1 MSLFDITVHFIESF
15 ISLLFIFFILDKEK
29 RTFLFFFM
37 TLIYSLNLIIFH
49 YLLLPEIILTITS
62 VLISLTYCSL
72 LNKRKTLQNIF
83 LSLVSKMFNDVAC
96 TFGIL
101 ITSCFFTFPFNLGY
115 GSLCMIVTSKLI
127 LLGIVLTTS
136 YDIKKYRLL
145 ETKKLEYLLFSI
157 FILELSYSS
166 ITDFIFYNGILDS
179 YIKIL
184 LIFINLLSLCLYVI
198 FIETQKEQQY
208 LLSLQRDKLSL
219 ETQEKIQSLNNE
231 NINELNKWKHD
242 MNHVLNAI
250 QYKMNHQEY
259 DEANQIINQMN
270 NHLNQTQII
279 MKTNN
284 DLLDHLLLQKYDL
297 LKNHD
302 ITLLTSYNTCICP
315 LEDTHFCIILG
326 NLLNNAIEN
335 CKGEH
340 KFIYLLIEQK
350 ARYYHIEMKNTIHES
365 VLEKNPYLITQKQDK
380 EKHGVGIKSVRLLVD
395 RYHGKI
401 SFHEQSG
408 YFIVNIIIPN
418 S

>member
-1 MSLFDITVHFIESF
+1 MSTFDLIVNFIESF
-15 ISLLFIFFILDKEK
+15 IFVLFIYLVFEK
-29 RTFLFFFM
+29 RKGFM
-37 TLIYSLNLIIFH
+37 TFVIFYFIYTLIMYMFKSV
-49 YLLLPEIILTITS
+49 LLPKIVLNITSFIILFIYTVYLQKNNILANSFICLFVRTLNDISITTS
-62 VLISLTYCSL
+62 
-72 LNKRKTLQNIF
+72 
-83 LSLVSKMFNDVAC
+83 
-96 TFGIL
+96 IL
-101 ITSCFFTFPFNLGY
+101 ITNELFGYPFYSGY
-115 GSLCMIVTSKLI
+115 SYVCLTVTLNFI
-127 LLGIVLTTS
+127 FIFLVFIS
-136 YDIKKYRLL
+136 YFYIQMYHFL
-145 ETKKLEYLLFSI
+145 ETKKLKYLLFSI
-157 FILELSYSS
+157 LILELLFTS
-166 ITDFIFYNGILDS
+166 ITDFIFYQGILDS
-179 YIKIL
+179 YIKNI
-184 LIFINLLSLCLYVI
+184 LIFINLLSLFLFVI
-198 FIETQKEQQY
+198 VIETQKEQQY

-231 NINELNKWKHD
+231 NISELNKWKHD

-259 DEANQIINQMN
+259 DKANQIINQMN

-297 LKNHD
+297 LKKHD
-302 ITLLTSYNTCICP
+302 MTLLTSYNTCICP

-340 KFIYLLIEQK
+340 KFIYLLIEPK
-350 ARYYHIEMKNTIHES
+350 ARYYHIEIKNTINES

-380 EKHGVGIKSVRLLVD
+380 EKHGVGLKSVRLLVD